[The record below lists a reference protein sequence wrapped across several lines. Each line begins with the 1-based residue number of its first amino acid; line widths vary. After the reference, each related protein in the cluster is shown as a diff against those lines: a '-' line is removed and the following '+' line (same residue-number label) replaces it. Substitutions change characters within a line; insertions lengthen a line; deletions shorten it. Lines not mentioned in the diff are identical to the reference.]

1 MSNRPTAIDVHAHV
15 MPLGILEHLEE
26 QGHAD
31 LSELSEGRLR
41 IDQEISGVAPGN
53 VIPFVPEHADAA
65 ARRTVRHES
74 GIVREAVSVPPF
86 LFASESRDLDLVRDL
101 ARACNDALH
110 KYVCA
115 AGPGIHALYF
125 VPVGHP
131 DAMTEA
137 RRCMDELGGAGVT
150 IGSYGMGLEIDAPIN
165 EELWAYLAEHSV
177 FTSLHPS
184 RASGAERL
192 RDYHLLQ
199 LFGYPVETAL
209 AASRLIFSGVL
220 DRHELNICL
229 AHGGGCLLGLGPR
242 LDLGWQR
249 KEVARTSKIPPRG
262 YLERFFYDTAVFD
275 RRSLQELV
283 RQVGVDRVLLG
294 TDYPFDLADTD
305 PRESVLAL
313 GLNESD
319 TAAIM
324 SGNAARLLDRVE
336 QHEVMTP

>member
-1 MSNRPTAIDVHAHV
+1 MTDHRAAIDVHAHV
-15 MPLGILEHLEE
+15 MPMGILEHLEQ
-26 QGHAD
+26 QGRAD
-31 LSELSEGRLR
+31 LSELAQGWLR

-65 ARRTVRHES
+65 SRRTARQKS
-74 GIVREAVSVPPF
+74 GIDREAVSVPPF
-86 LFASESRDLDLVRDL
+86 LFASESRDLDLVLDL

-110 KYVCA
+110 AYVTA
-115 AGPGIHALYF
+115 AGPDVHALYF

-131 DAMTEA
+131 GAKTEA
-137 RRCMDELGGAGVT
+137 RRCMEDLGGAGVT
-150 IGSYGMGLEIDAPIN
+150 IGTYGMGLELDAPVN
-165 EELWAYLAEHSV
+165 EELWAYLAERAV

-249 KEVARTSKIPPRG
+249 KAVAHTSENPPRA
-262 YLERFFYDTAVFD
+262 YLERFCYDTAVFD
-275 RRSLQELV
+275 RRALQELV
-283 RQVGVDRVLLG
+283 HQVGVDRVLLG
-294 TDYPFDLADTD
+294 TDYPFDLADTN
-305 PRESVLAL
+305 PLESIRAL
-313 GLNESD
+313 ELDESD

-324 SGNAARLLDRVE
+324 SGNASRLLARVD
-336 QHEVMTP
+336 QPEVMSS